1 VCWWFFW
8 TIMTWEI
15 DADWKIITCILC
27 VWSVMLITCER
38 QGLPLVSHLRK
49 DRVSNSY
56 FQIMPTSLLIV
67 SCLVSLEF
75 EDVDVAYW
83 NYLLLLMRM
92 WILWVS
98 VRVSLLFFIFYFII
112 YDWCCVVLYWL
123 TMYILPFSRY
133 FFRS

>member
-1 VCWWFFW
+1 
-8 TIMTWEI
+8 M
-15 DADWKIITCILC
+15 
-27 VWSVMLITCER
+27 MLITCER

-83 NYLLLLMRM
+83 NYLLLMRM
-92 WILWVS
+92 
-98 VRVSLLFFIFYFII
+98 
-112 YDWCCVVLYWL
+112 
-123 TMYILPFSRY
+123 
-133 FFRS
+133 

>member
-1 VCWWFFW
+1 MCWWFFW

-15 DADWKIITCILC
+15 DVDWKIITCILC
-27 VWSVMLITCER
+27 VWSVMLITCGR

-83 NYLLLLMRM
+83 NYLLLMRM

-98 VRVSLLFFIFYFII
+98 VRVSLLISIFYFII
-112 YDWCCVVLYWL
+112 YDWCCVVLCWL
-123 TMYILPFSRY
+123 TMYILPFLRY

>member
-15 DADWKIITCILC
+15 DVDWKIITCILC
-27 VWSVMLITCER
+27 VWSMMLITCER

-83 NYLLLLMRM
+83 NYLLLMRM

-98 VRVSLLFFIFYFII
+98 VRVSLLISIFYFII
-112 YDWCCVVLYWL
+112 YDWCCVVLCWL
-123 TMYILPFSRY
+123 TMYILPFLRY